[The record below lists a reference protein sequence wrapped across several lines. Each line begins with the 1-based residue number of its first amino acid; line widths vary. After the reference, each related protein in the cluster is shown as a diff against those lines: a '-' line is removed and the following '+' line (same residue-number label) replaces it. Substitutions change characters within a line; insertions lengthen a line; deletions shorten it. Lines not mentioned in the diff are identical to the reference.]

1 MADEIV
7 VKGASVSL
15 TPAPSAAGASI
26 VTTTHTL
33 STAASGPFATGEN
46 NEILLQSDIDLSFV
60 GYTTSYSKASYA
72 GGTLMYQSL
81 KSVSNL
87 SELTKKNGEAV
98 VLKKTRGTITCSVSS
113 PAQMPTSGGPQ
124 PDTTPSYDLDFSF
137 TNASQTLAKS
147 D

>member
-15 TPAPSAAGASI
+15 SAAPSAGGAVI

-33 STAASGPFATGEN
+33 STAGSGPFATGESK
-46 NEILLQSDIDLSFV
+46 EIMLESDVDLSFV
-60 GYTTSYSKASYA
+60 GYTTSYSKTPYA

-98 VLKKTRGTITCSVSS
+98 VLKKTTGTITCSLLS
-113 PAQMPTSGGPQ
+113 PAVDTNGVT
-124 PDTTPSYDLDFSF
+124 DTTPSYDLDFSF
-137 TNASQTLAKS
+137 TDAAQTLAKS

>member
-1 MADEIV
+1 MADEVV
-7 VKGASVSL
+7 VKGAGVSL
-15 TPAPSAAGASI
+15 SPAPSAAGAAI

-33 STAASGPFATGEN
+33 STAGSGPFATGESK
-46 NEILLQSDIDLSFV
+46 EILLQSDIDLSFV
-60 GYTTSYSKASYA
+60 GYTTSYSKATYV

-98 VLKKTRGTITCSVSS
+98 VLKKTTGTITCIPS
-113 PAQMPTSGGPQ
+113 PPANDPNAGP
-124 PDTTPSYDLDFSF
+124 DATLSYDLDFSF
-137 TNASQTLAKS
+137 TDAAQTLAKS